1 MNLLMKKNLCVSAV
15 SCLLM
20 EKKKWAGFVSPWL
33 FSLSSVIFFS
43 FRYGALF
50 ICYVDSSRSAC
61 HQGVF
66 GNCHQGIS
74 LHVGKLDG
82 LVCRV
87 HRLNVLNPALSL
99 YLQYSI
105 SLRCFYIGWS
115 TPVNPR
121 LPTPLLKYLTQTA
134 LSHFH
139 NKGDNAKKCCH
150 TMTTNVSILLD

>member
-1 MNLLMKKNLCVSAV
+1 MKKNLCVSAV

-20 EKKKWAGFVSPWL
+20 EKKKIGLAL
-33 FSLSSVIFFS
+33 FHLDFFLSALSFF
-43 FRYGALF
+43 FPFGTALF
-50 ICYVDSSRSAC
+50 ICCVDSSRSAC

-87 HRLNVLNPALSL
+87 HRLNVLNPALLL

-105 SLRCFYIGWS
+105 SLRCFYIG
-115 TPVNPR
+115 
-121 LPTPLLKYLTQTA
+121 
-134 LSHFH
+134 
-139 NKGDNAKKCCH
+139 
-150 TMTTNVSILLD
+150 